1 MSVNISQHVTNN
13 WPSTEALLEADT
25 GIDYAAIKSA
35 EIAAAKRDVY
45 GTATAPAEADIPD
58 IVAEWIGDRATVRL
72 IPVGKEWYAINRY
85 RSKSNRAGDT
95 LSNYDLIAMLDGLRD
110 ELQAACAEAWPE
122 VEELVGS
129 SVTPVSVP
137 AVSHEG
143 AMLDPTARALER
155 GLP

>member
-1 MSVNISQHVTNN
+1 MSIDISTHVTNN
-13 WPSTEALLEADT
+13 WPSTEALLEEDT
-25 GIDYAAIKSA
+25 GIDYAAIKTA
-35 EIAAAKRDVY
+35 EIAAAKRDAY
-45 GTATAPAEADIPD
+45 GTATVPAEADIPD

-95 LSNYDLIAMLDGLRD
+95 LSNYDLIAMLDSLRD
-110 ELQAACAEAWPE
+110 ELVADCAAAWPE

-129 SVTPVSVP
+129 SVTPVTVP

-143 AMLDPTARALER
+143 GLLDSTARALAR